1 MQNNLYFHH
10 KIQKQDGYQSINRVT
25 IFVEMAYSFFILK
38 LSKDTSPEN
47 TFKPVKYSHY
57 IITANE

>member
-1 MQNNLYFHH
+1 MLT
-10 KIQKQDGYQSINRVT
+10 KLTIQDEEYGYQSIYRVT

-38 LSKDTSPEN
+38 LSKDASPEN